1 MRVLRVVALCLA
13 GLGLAGSVSAQ
24 ATWSVEKTM
33 HIGGPG
39 GWDYVTV
46 DGAHHRLFVTR
57 STHTQVIDTNSGKVL
72 ADIPG
77 QNRSH
82 GVALVPDAHRGFI
95 TDGGGSGDIVVFD
108 LRTYK
113 VLGKLATMPDSD
125 GIIYDP
131 GTNMVIAV
139 SGDGNALMTFSPNID
154 PNGKIE
160 PPIQLGGSP
169 EFLAA
174 DGQGKVFVNL
184 PDKNEL
190 AVVDL
195 HSRKVIARWPVA
207 PGGENVGLA
216 YDPETHRL
224 FLGCRKPAKLIVMD
238 SQNGDVLAA
247 LPIGEGDDAV
257 KFEGAQAFASCRDGS
272 LTVAGEKDG
281 KWVVDQVVKTA
292 SGARTMGIDHRTHT
306 IYLPTAEEMPGPAG
320 SRRPQMKPDS
330 FGIVVVKRQ
339 SAK

>member
-1 MRVLRVVALCLA
+1 MRVLRVIALSLA
-13 GLGLAGSVSAQ
+13 GLGLAGSLSAQ
-24 ATWSVEKTM
+24 ATWSVERTM

-46 DGAHHRLFVTR
+46 DAAHHRLFVTR
-57 STHTQVIDTNSGKVL
+57 STHTQVIDTGSGKVL

-77 QNRSH
+77 QIRSH
-82 GVALVPDAHRGFI
+82 GVAIVPDLHRGFI
-95 TDGGGSGDIVVFD
+95 TDGGGSGHIVVFD
-108 LRTYK
+108 LKTYK
-113 VLGKLATMPDSD
+113 VLGKLDSMPDSD
-125 GIIYDP
+125 GIVYDA
-131 GTNMVIAV
+131 GTNFILAV
-139 SGDGNALMTFSPNID
+139 SGDGNALMTFHPNID
-154 PNGKIE
+154 PNGKID

-174 DGQGKVFVNL
+174 NGQGKVFINL

-207 PGGENVGLA
+207 PGGEPVGLA
-216 YDPETHRL
+216 LDPETHRL
-224 FLGCRKPAKLIVMD
+224 FLGCRKPARLIVMD

-257 KFEGAQAFASCRDGS
+257 KIDGAQAFASCRDGS

-306 IYLPTAEEMPGPAG
+306 IYLPTAEEVPSQAG
-320 SRRPQMKPDS
+320 NRRPEMKPDS
-330 FGIVVVKRQ
+330 FRIVVVKRQ
-339 SAK
+339 

>member
-1 MRVLRVVALCLA
+1 MRVLRVIALSLA
-13 GLGLAGSVSAQ
+13 VLGLAGSLLAQ
-24 ATWSVEKTM
+24 AAWSVEKTM

-46 DGAHHRLFVTR
+46 DAAHHRLFVTR
-57 STHTQVIDTNSGKVL
+57 STHTQVIDSGSGKVL

-77 QNRSH
+77 QIRSH
-82 GVALVPDAHRGFI
+82 GVAIVPDLHRGFI
-95 TDGGGSGDIVVFD
+95 TDGGGSGNIVVFD
-108 LRTYK
+108 LKTYK

-125 GIIYDP
+125 GIVYDA
-131 GTNMVIAV
+131 GTNLVLAV
-139 SGDGNALMTFSPNID
+139 SGDGNALMTFHPNID
-154 PNGKIE
+154 PNGKID

-174 DGQGKVFVNL
+174 NGQGKVFINL

-195 HSRKVIARWPVA
+195 LSRKVIARWPVA
-207 PGGENVGLA
+207 PGGEPVGLA
-216 YDPETHRL
+216 LDPETHRL

-257 KFEGAQAFASCRDGS
+257 KIDGGQAFASCRDGS

-292 SGARTMGIDHRTHT
+292 SGARTMGVDHRTHT
-306 IYLPTAEEMPGPAG
+306 IYLPTAEQMPGQG
-320 SRRPQMKPDS
+320 GGRPQMKPDS
-330 FGIVVVKRQ
+330 FEIVVVKRGR
-339 SAK
+339 